1 MHMVVQ
7 WLDSFEPVAT
17 VSSKLRD
24 IAGARLFEEGM
35 TIDPAMLYVGRT
47 KDFFPDSASSAV
59 MVMHGNDMA
68 TVRTDDLNKVFNSVL
83 TAFDRYDAIERKV
96 ELAML
101 GSAPEQGIVS
111 AFEDLI
117 GPTFI
122 MARDYRILAC
132 SQNFTDV
139 AVNSLWDEFSVSRE
153 AGLSSIGEMRES
165 EVVTKV
171 LSREPSMK
179 RFRELKAAPYSYG
192 LANTYRS
199 ADGAVIGHLIIASDQ
214 AITPFEVDIASII
227 MESLTEYQTRIADGA
242 TDGMRESGDA
252 LFSKLLAGDEVE
264 RSAQML
270 SALCG
275 MRENTEIRLVR
286 IESYDEDACQIIL
299 GAVGRM
305 VPQSVVSVFDG
316 GIVFLA
322 WGGSA
327 EITSLND
334 TCVWLSRQHPMKT
347 GISNAFREL
356 ADCAFAYD
364 QACYA
369 LQWARNTGTFEEC
382 ARDYLLSDRGLS
394 AKRLARHPIVSVL
407 EQVDLERGLDLVAT
421 MREYLLCERSVKLAA
436 SRLFVHKNTVMYRIG
451 QVKKLDM
458 VDLDDVQE
466 RSYVLLSLLV

>member
-1 MHMVVQ
+1 MVVQ
-7 WLDSFEPVAT
+7 WLGGFEPVAT
-17 VSSKLRD
+17 VSSKSRD
-24 IAGARLFEEGM
+24 IAGARLFEEGAA
-35 TIDPAMLYVGRT
+35 IDSAMLYVGRT
-47 KDFFPDSASSAV
+47 EDFFPSSTSSAV
-59 MVMHGNDMA
+59 MIMHGNDMA
-68 TVRTDDLNKVFNSVL
+68 TVGTDDLNKVFNSVL
-83 TAFDRYDAIERKV
+83 TAFDRYDAIEREV

-122 MARDYRILAC
+122 MAKDYRVLAC
-132 SQNFTDV
+132 SQNFAD
-139 AVNSLWDEFSVSRE
+139 APVNSLWDEFSVSRE
-153 AGLSSIGEMRES
+153 AGLASIGEMRES

-179 RFRELKAAPYSYG
+179 RFREPKAAPYSYG

-199 ADGAVIGHLIIASDQ
+199 ADGAVLGHLIIASDQ
-214 AITPFEVDIASII
+214 AITPYEVDIATII
-227 MESLTEYQTRIADGA
+227 MEALAEYQARTADGA
-242 TDGMRESGDA
+242 TDGMHESGDS
-252 LFSKLLAGDEVE
+252 LFSKLLAGDEIE

-299 GAVGRM
+299 GAVSRI
-305 VPQSVVSVFDG
+305 VTQSVVSVFDG
-316 GIVFLA
+316 GIVLLA
-322 WGGSA
+322 WGGS
-327 EITSLND
+327 SQLSLLND
-334 TCVWLSRQHPMKT
+334 TCAWLGRQHPLKT
-347 GISNAFREL
+347 GISNVFWEL
-356 ADCAFAYD
+356 ADCALAYD

-369 LQWARNTGTFEEC
+369 LKWARNTGIFEEC

-407 EQVDLERGLDLVAT
+407 EQVDREHGLNLVAT
-421 MREYLLCERSVKLAA
+421 MREYLLCERSVKIAA

-451 QVKKLDM
+451 QVKQLDM
-458 VDLDDVQE
+458 VDFDDVQE
-466 RSYVLLSLLV
+466 RFYVLLSLFV